1 MQEQPDIV
9 VTGGSSGVGKAL
21 VSRLSERGCRVFNL
35 DRHADD
41 NGVPNCTYIACDLAN
56 ENSID
61 AAVAKLPA
69 GISGLANVAG
79 IAQSAEAAQV
89 LAVNFFGLRHLTE
102 SLIPRLDEGAGIV
115 SVSSVA
121 GRDWLAKYD
130 LLKPLLETRS
140 MSEGIAWCEANNDH
154 YWRRDPYSFS
164 KKCVTAYTLRQAG
177 SGIPGKFRIN
187 AVSPGPIATPLY
199 PEFESL
205 MTREHSDWTIAQ
217 TQRAAQPNDIAEVL
231 EFLVIGECGW
241 LNGVDIPVDGGYTSG
256 LDTGWID
263 FESSPA
269 YVARMKRKSGRQSS
283 E

>member
-1 MQEQPDIV
+1 VEAQPNIV

-21 VSRLSERGCRVFNL
+21 VHRLSERGCLVFNL
-35 DRHADD
+35 DRNADQD
-41 NGVPNCTYIACDLAN
+41 GTSGSNYIECDLSD
-56 ENSID
+56 ENSIN
-61 AAVAKLPA
+61 AAINELPA
-69 GISGLANVAG
+69 RINGLANVAG
-79 IAQSAEAAQV
+79 IAQSSEAARV

-102 SLIPRLDEGAGIV
+102 SLIPRLEEGAGIAC
-115 SVSSVA
+115 VSSVA
-121 GRDWLAKYD
+121 GRDWQGKYD
-130 LLKPLLETRS
+130 LLLPLLETGS
-140 MSEGIAWCEANNDH
+140 MSEGIAWCEANKEH

-177 SGIPGKFRIN
+177 NGIPGRFRIN

-217 TQRAAQPNDIAEVL
+217 TERAAQPNDIAEVL

-241 LNGVDIPVDGGYTSG
+241 LNGVDIPVDGGYSSG

-263 FESSPA
+263 FKSSPA
-269 YVARMKRKSGRQSS
+269 YVAHMQRKSSRQSN